1 MKKLF
6 LMILAVIFASNLV
19 VQSSAQDAVHG
30 INGYYAYTAK
40 QLESENIM
48 ELDNN
53 GKKLAAWSSAMSYE
67 NGYLK
72 VQMRVNNVEL
82 KTMEILRYFDFR
94 TGIRLKES
102 VAGQGNLTITK
113 EYPVVAFQ
121 VQYAL

>member
-1 MKKLF
+1 MKKTTF

-48 ELDNN
+48 ELDTTERNLPH
-53 GKKLAAWSSAMSYE
+53 GHLRYLM

-82 KTMEILRYFDFR
+82 KNDGDTRYFDFR
-94 TGIRLKES
+94 TE
-102 VAGQGNLTITK
+102 
-113 EYPVVAFQ
+113 
-121 VQYAL
+121 